1 MGTLVTKQTEH
12 DEYENTHAHKYIN
25 KITYDGWLGNLT
37 NQPTNEASILSLL
50 FWPSQSITN
59 VRCVNLVND
68 VVRLVLLLNVWLKT
82 KKIKRSW
89 LKVEN
94 SFKEKQKTNRARSQ
108 NIQIF
113 YYGFEKNCFV
123 IVLKRRR
130 RRVHL
135 QCCFV
140 KS

>member
-12 DEYENTHAHKYIN
+12 DEYENTHKYTN
-25 KITYDGWLGNLT
+25 KVTYDGWLGNLT
-37 NQPTNEASILSLL
+37 NQPTNETSILSLL

-68 VVRLVLLLNVWLKT
+68 VVRLVFVVECDKNKLIEVENILKKNKPRAVSEYQNLLLW
-82 KKIKRSW
+82 I
-89 LKVEN
+89 
-94 SFKEKQKTNRARSQ
+94 
-108 NIQIF
+108 
-113 YYGFEKNCFV
+113 EKNFCM
-123 IVLKRRR
+123 IVLKTR